1 MRALRGGRD
10 SRPPGRDPA
19 PTLIA
24 YRMQR
29 LWLTPMFRAV
39 VRLGL
44 PALAV
49 AAFGSWF
56 MSSPDRVDMLYEK
69 VSDLRSSIEER
80 PEFMVKLMELKGA
93 SDSVSDDIREI
104 LPIDFPVSSFSL
116 DLEAMRRIVL
126 GLDAVSEATLRIK
139 PGGILEIALS
149 ERVPAVVWK
158 TREMVELLDDT
169 GHRVK
174 PVNERSDYPDLPL
187 VAGVGADRAVPEALQ
202 LLAAAAPLGEQIV
215 GLLRVGERRW
225 DIVLLDGKR
234 ILLPAKAPVVALERV
249 IALDQVRDMLSRD
262 LVLVDM
268 RKPGRPTLR
277 LTENA
282 VKELREMKTIEAGGT
297 EG

>member
-1 MRALRGGRD
+1 MRALRGARD
-10 SRPPGRDPA
+10 SRPAGRDPA

-39 VRLGL
+39 VRVGL

-69 VSDLRSSIEER
+69 VGDLRTSIEER

-116 DLEAMRRIVL
+116 DLEEMRRIVL

-187 VAGVGADRAVPEALQ
+187 VAGVGAERAVPEALQ
-202 LLAAAAPLGEQIV
+202 LLATAAPLGEQIV

-282 VKELREMKTIEAGGT
+282 VKELHEMKTIEAGGT